1 MTLGQRIAQKRKEQG
16 LSQEGLGERL
26 GVSRQAIYKWEA
38 DASLPEIDKLITL
51 SRIFSVSVGWLL
63 GVEENAPPQREDSGE
78 LTETQLQMVQ
88 EIVDR
93 YLAAQTVPSPPKRR
107 RLVRFCGAAAALCL
121 IVALFTLFSKLDRM
135 TQDYNNLYWSV
146 NNVSSNVDRQ
156 IGSITS
162 RVESILKS
170 QNDLTAD
177 WFTQLASIDLAANTA
192 TFDIRVVPR
201 TYVEGMT
208 ALFLARSMEDAVEVP
223 VEAGPDGA
231 FSGQVTCPL
240 TDDISLT
247 VVFLTGGK
255 RETQWLEDYSQ
266 LYSNTFPTL
275 YLSGLLWTET
285 PDENGV
291 VSAGSSHRWAVTVR
305 NFEVENSLMLGYT
318 PEPPATLRVG
328 LFRDRKLLFWYE
340 EQERNVYIDNVN
352 QHNVLT
358 KEHGW
363 VRTREVTLEPGHT
376 YTEAAVYTDLL
387 GRQRVYSD
395 VGLVVQTDTSGNFIL
410 SQEAVY
416 VDEAD
421 PSKWEY

>member
-26 GVSRQAIYKWEA
+26 GVSRQAIYKWES

-51 SRIFSVSVGWLL
+51 SKIFSVSVGWLL
-63 GVEENAPPQREDSGE
+63 GVEEDATPQREDSGE

-93 YLAAQTVPSPPKRR
+93 YLAAQPAPAPPKHQA
-107 RLVRFCGAAAALCL
+107 LARFCKGAAVGFL
-121 IVALFTLFSKLDRM
+121 IVVLFNLFSKLDRM
-135 TQDYNNLYWSV
+135 TQDYNSLYWSV
-146 NNVSSNVDRQ
+146 NNVSSSVDRQ

-170 QNDLTAD
+170 QNDLTAE
-177 WFTQLASIDLAANTA
+177 WSTQLVSTDLAANTA
-192 TFDIRVVPR
+192 AFDVRVVPR

-208 ALFLARSMEDAVEVP
+208 ALFLARSGEDTVEVP

-231 FSGQVTCPL
+231 FSGQATCPL

-255 RETQWLEDYSQ
+255 RETQWLEDYGQ
-266 LYSNTFPTL
+266 LYSATFPD
-275 YLSGLLWTET
+275 LSLFGWLRDEP

-291 VSAGSSHRWAVTVR
+291 LLAAKANRVTVR
-305 NFEVENSLMLGYT
+305 ELGDSGWLISGFR

-340 EQERNVYIDNVN
+340 EREYDI
-352 QHNVLT
+352 HNGGVT
-358 KEHGW
+358 DKKGYDW
-363 VRTREVTLEPGHT
+363 VRTQDVTLEPGHS
-376 YTEAAVYTDLL
+376 YTEAMVYTDPF
-387 GRQRVYSD
+387 GRQRVYSN
-395 VGLVVQTDTSGNFIL
+395 VGVIVQTDTSGNIITR
-410 SQEAVY
+410 QEAVY

-421 PSKWEY
+421 PGKWEY

>member
-26 GVSRQAIYKWEA
+26 GVSRQAIYKWES

-51 SRIFSVSVGWLL
+51 SQIFSVSVGWLL
-63 GVEENAPPQREDSGE
+63 GVEEDATPQREDSGE

-93 YLAAQTVPSPPKRR
+93 YLAARPAPAPPKHQA
-107 RLVRFCGAAAALCL
+107 LARFCKGAAVGFL
-121 IVALFTLFSKLDRM
+121 IVVLFNLFSKLDRM
-135 TQDYNNLYWSV
+135 TQDYNSLYWSV
-146 NNVSSNVDRQ
+146 NNVNSSVDRQ

-170 QNDLTAD
+170 QNDLTAE
-177 WFTQLASIDLAANTA
+177 WSTQLVSTDLAANTA
-192 TFDIRVVPR
+192 AFDVRVVPR

-208 ALFLARSMEDAVEVP
+208 ALFLARSGEDTVEVP

-255 RETQWLEDYSQ
+255 RETQWLEDYGQ
-266 LYSNTFPTL
+266 LYSATFPD
-275 YLSGLLWTET
+275 LSLFGWLRDEP

-291 VSAGSSHRWAVTVR
+291 LLAAKANRVTVR
-305 NFEVENSLMLGYT
+305 ELGDSGWLISGFR
-318 PEPPATLRVG
+318 PELPATLRVG

-340 EQERNVYIDNVN
+340 EREYDI
-352 QHNVLT
+352 HNGGVT
-358 KEHGW
+358 DKKGYDW
-363 VRTREVTLEPGHT
+363 VRTQDVTLEPGHS
-376 YTEAAVYTDLL
+376 YTEAMVYTDPF
-387 GRQRVYSD
+387 GRQRVYSN
-395 VGLVVQTDTSGNFIL
+395 VGVIVQTDTSGNIITR
-410 SQEAVY
+410 QEAVY

-421 PSKWEY
+421 PGKWEY